1 MMTNNMKAYELNE
14 MEINEAV
21 GCGCYHQMA
30 YNSAQQLA
38 DMMNEHNVGEK
49 QDEAFC
55 NAVST
60 AYEVVKYVLFG

>member
-1 MMTNNMKAYELNE
+1 MMINDIKKNELNE
-14 MEINEAV
+14 MEMNEAV

>member
-1 MMTNNMKAYELNE
+1 MMTNNMKAYELSE
-14 MEINEAV
+14 MEMNEAV

>member
-1 MMTNNMKAYELNE
+1 MMNVNMKAYELNE
-14 MEINEAV
+14 MEMNEAV

>member
-1 MMTNNMKAYELNE
+1 MLTNNMKAYELNE
-14 MEINEAV
+14 MEMNEAV

-60 AYEVVKYVLFG
+60 AYKVVKYVLFG